1 MGVEHSGGSGRTLSR
16 AGERTAGGPPAF
28 AVRVTESAASRGTE
42 LHSFMVYW
50 GLKAT
55 SQEGK
60 CLKSEPCVGLGSI
73 SCLPSTS
80 AAQISCFQTGE
91 WRKAALVESG
101 GSGWAQT
108 SGFKAAGS
116 PGGPR
121 WKASPGRRQPRD
133 ETLCWGFKAGQP
145 HNLQKSKPCSLRSLN
160 RPQIKSD
167 PFIFQVLCEKGK
179 QKFCEGA
186 WAVPYRC
193 GGHRN
198 F

>member
-1 MGVEHSGGSGRTLSR
+1 
-16 AGERTAGGPPAF
+16 
-28 AVRVTESAASRGTE
+28 
-42 LHSFMVYW
+42 MVYW

-60 CLKSEPCVGLGSI
+60 CPKSELCVVLGSI
-73 SCLPSTS
+73 SCLSSTS
-80 AAQISCFQTGE
+80 AAQISCFQMSK

-101 GSGWAQT
+101 GPWVGTDLWIQ
-108 SGFKAAGS
+108 GRRL
-116 PGGPR
+116 PRGPS
-121 WKASPGRRQPRD
+121 WKASPGRLQPRD
-133 ETLCWGFKAGQP
+133 EMLCWGFKAGQP
-145 HNLQKSKPCSLRSLN
+145 HNLQKSKPCSLRSIN

-179 QKFCEGA
+179 QKFWEGA